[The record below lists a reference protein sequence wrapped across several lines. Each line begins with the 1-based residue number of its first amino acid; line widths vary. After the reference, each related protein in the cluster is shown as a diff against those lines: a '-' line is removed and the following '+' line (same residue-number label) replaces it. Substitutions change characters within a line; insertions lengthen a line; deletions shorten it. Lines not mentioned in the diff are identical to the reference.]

1 LNSKNKT
8 EPINTKNDSSQDEI
22 VYEVV
27 DTVIIEEESVSENRT
42 DYGPPIDEQS
52 NDWDNTDEKLKK
64 RIIFIACCLKGG
76 LISDEQILNA
86 YDWALENN
94 NLIIDNYNINELTE
108 KISIQFKSTFHDD
121 WKIKIPKKG
130 SSYIIKE
137 GQFIFKADEL
147 RELANG
153 KLKSLFNK

>member
-1 LNSKNKT
+1 MKLILFEIFLIIDFNLILPKYLNSSDIFKGGKSRKNLNSKNKT

-64 RIIFIACCLKGG
+64 RIIFIECCLKGG

-86 YDWALENN
+86 YDWALENIGFFFFKFFF
-94 NLIIDNYNINELTE
+94 LKLGY
-108 KISIQFKSTFHDD
+108 KILRSNFKVYF
-121 WKIKIPKKG
+121 
-130 SSYIIKE
+130 
-137 GQFIFKADEL
+137 
-147 RELANG
+147 
-153 KLKSLFNK
+153 